1 MTTWKVEGVESQLDG
16 FHLGPVDLELGPGRA
31 VAALGSSGAG
41 KTTLLRTL
49 AGFLPARSGRIVR
62 DGVDITD
69 WMPEERGL
77 GYVPQGL
84 GLFAHRTVERNVR
97 FPLEVRGRRDAR
109 ARTQE
114 LLERFHLT
122 PLQHR
127 YPARLSG
134 GELQRV
140 AIARALAAEPELIVW
155 DEPWQALD
163 VEARYELGQVL
174 QELRETDRVPVL
186 VVTHDPGLAFSLA
199 DRFLVLRRGRVAW
212 QGDAGAL
219 LDHPFDGFSAR
230 FVGLE
235 NVFDRPE
242 LEARQ
247 ATPFIA
253 WLLERAGEEGVAFGR
268 PLVAGPPGR
277 GAGVGRGGPLCP
289 ADARGPRGDSRCRRA
304 LGRRAARSSL
314 ALPTP
319 VRGHDAPVRRGRDNP
334 SSSRRRGARDRGG
347 RMTRRA
353 NVVSDQ
359 DLSLLRSLDQSRSVV
374 AASAHVGI
382 SRDRAIY
389 RLQRLRDAVGGP
401 VVTSERGGSGHG
413 GTRLTDLGHR
423 VARGGFNSV
432 ELVAARASA
441 GLSAPNRLA
450 GVYRHVPTPAIRARA
465 PSPPSGGVRR
475 RRGRAGRAPPRPG
488 GDPRRARAVRDQR
501 AERAPGTVE
510 SIRPAGRL
518 GRTLVVRVGPVRVRA
533 AVTPEPIRQLGL
545 APGTSV
551 YVYVKAT
558 ALRRAPGGRGRP
570 YSRIPS
576 VVSEKTASPSGRFGE
591 SMRRAMRRGGFD
603 FRK

>member
-268 PLVAGPPGR
+268 PLVAGPPPGGAPAWGGAVR
-277 GAGVGRGGPLCP
+277 SVRPTPEGLAATLDVGGLSVAVRLAHPWPSPLPSVGTTLPFVVDATTLHPLGDVALATAGAG
-289 ADARGPRGDSRCRRA
+289 
-304 LGRRAARSSL
+304 
-314 ALPTP
+314 
-319 VRGHDAPVRRGRDNP
+319 
-334 SSSRRRGARDRGG
+334 
-347 RMTRRA
+347 
-353 NVVSDQ
+353 
-359 DLSLLRSLDQSRSVV
+359 
-374 AASAHVGI
+374 
-382 SRDRAIY
+382 
-389 RLQRLRDAVGGP
+389 
-401 VVTSERGGSGHG
+401 
-413 GTRLTDLGHR
+413 
-423 VARGGFNSV
+423 
-432 ELVAARASA
+432 
-441 GLSAPNRLA
+441 
-450 GVYRHVPTPAIRARA
+450 
-465 PSPPSGGVRR
+465 
-475 RRGRAGRAPPRPG
+475 
-488 GDPRRARAVRDQR
+488 
-501 AERAPGTVE
+501 
-510 SIRPAGRL
+510 
-518 GRTLVVRVGPVRVRA
+518 
-533 AVTPEPIRQLGL
+533 
-545 APGTSV
+545 
-551 YVYVKAT
+551 
-558 ALRRAPGGRGRP
+558 
-570 YSRIPS
+570 
-576 VVSEKTASPSGRFGE
+576 
-591 SMRRAMRRGGFD
+591 
-603 FRK
+603 